1 MPAVGCRKGH
11 RPRQESRQPPQPQT
25 REEQLPHDNNAL
37 GTHLLQTIAGLAKQ
51 VQTIQNQHTEIYQ
64 KIDKIEK
71 RQQEN
76 YSTYGRQDLKFQTMD
91 RRMEKIETV
100 SEQQNRTIKELM
112 NDKYERLDHEVSLEW
127 KKPQK
132 NIVKDENQHTPDPR
146 WFQAPNDRNT
156 RLESEEST
164 TQKQHPAGK
173 TQLYPPPPQTLY
185 EVPLPPPP
193 PPPPSTTNQN
203 PPPPPPNQKL
213 SPTKNNNMLTH
224 SEDLENA
231 LKKRLTKIRGAT
243 NGKTEEEMVTEEE
256 WNQHHKFA
264 GNNGKKI
271 QIFGK
276 HSRYA
281 I

>member
-1 MPAVGCRKGH
+1 MYLTQSVSHIMPAVGCRKGH

-112 NDKYERLDHEVSLEW
+112 NDKYERFKKFHPVQIQEPRDKLDVSSSQLLSRSQRLNKNDGLRGQTQAVGSRKWEG
-127 KKPQK
+127 PQ
-132 NIVKDENQHTPDPR
+132 
-146 WFQAPNDRNT
+146 
-156 RLESEEST
+156 
-164 TQKQHPAGK
+164 
-173 TQLYPPPPQTLY
+173 
-185 EVPLPPPP
+185 
-193 PPPPSTTNQN
+193 
-203 PPPPPPNQKL
+203 
-213 SPTKNNNMLTH
+213 
-224 SEDLENA
+224 
-231 LKKRLTKIRGAT
+231 
-243 NGKTEEEMVTEEE
+243 
-256 WNQHHKFA
+256 
-264 GNNGKKI
+264 
-271 QIFGK
+271 
-276 HSRYA
+276 
-281 I
+281 